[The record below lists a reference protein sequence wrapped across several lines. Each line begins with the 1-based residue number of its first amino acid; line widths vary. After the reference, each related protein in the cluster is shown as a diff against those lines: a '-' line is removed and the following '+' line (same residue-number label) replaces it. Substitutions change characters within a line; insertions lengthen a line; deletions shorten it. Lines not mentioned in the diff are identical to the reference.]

1 MKLQTSIKPRRDG
14 TVTVLGQD
22 RQTYVFAAGPDGELT
37 ADVADEATVAH
48 LLATGNFWPADEADQ
63 EQALEL
69 VKQAQKADEADEDD
83 DEDEA
88 DDNALPVEAETPPAP
103 RRGRARK
110 VQ

>member
-1 MKLQTSIKPRRDG
+1 VKLQTSIKPRRDG

-37 ADVADEATVAH
+37 ADVADESTVAH

-110 VQ
+110 AQ

>member
-14 TVTVLGQD
+14 TVSVLGQD
-22 RQTYVFAAGPDGELT
+22 RQTYVFVAGPDGELT
-37 ADVADEATVAH
+37 ADVADPATIAQ

-69 VKQAQKADEADEDD
+69 VKQAQKADEADGDD

-88 DDNALPVEAETPPAP
+88 DDNALPVEAGTPPAP
-103 RRGRARK
+103 RRGRPRK
-110 VQ
+110 AQ

>member
-63 EQALEL
+63 EQALLL
-69 VKQAQKADEADEDD
+69 VKQAQQADEADEAD

-110 VQ
+110 AQ

>member
-14 TVTVLGQD
+14 TVSVLGQD

-69 VKQAQKADEADEDD
+69 VKQAQKTDEDEGD
-83 DEDEA
+83 EEDEA

-110 VQ
+110 AQ

>member
-14 TVTVLGQD
+14 TVSVLGQD

-69 VKQAQKADEADEDD
+69 VKQAQKADEAEE

-110 VQ
+110 AQ